1 MPPLTG
7 LRVLD
12 HGHVWAGPLL
22 GMFLADL
29 GAEVIKVGAPH
40 RLSGV
45 SIGGQRAP
53 VGSIGG
59 DRGST
64 SPDDPA
70 RLSRTRPGQEVD
82 CDSFG

>member
-1 MPPLTG
+1 L
-7 LRVLD
+7 
-12 HGHVWAGPLL
+12 
-22 GMFLADL
+22 
-29 GAEVIKVGAPH
+29 IKVGAPH

-64 SPDDPA
+64 PPDDP
-70 RLSRTRPGQEVD
+70 R
-82 CDSFG
+82 SFHGLDRGKKSIAIHLGDPRGRDLYLKLVEQSDVVL